1 MDDEDP
7 LCVLI
12 FIHLALTSIIS
23 AVGPGMNT
31 TLAAQT
37 DFTQDDMAF
46 AYSLA
51 GIFPDHYFSTE
62 SYP

>member
-1 MDDEDP
+1 M
-7 LCVLI
+7 LI

-51 GIFPDHYFSTE
+51 GIFPDHYFSTQ